1 MKPSTGKEKSEP
13 EGAPANNI
21 SNGNNDYMALGIWEE
36 VGCWRDIDKLFRIA
50 IGWQREAL

>member
-36 VGCWRDIDKLFRIA
+36 VRCCWKRDIDVLPVV
-50 IGWQREAL
+50 IGW